1 MAYGEVLA
9 RNVRGFR
16 NRKGIGQKS
25 LAARMR
31 ALGYTAWFT
40 QTVGKAER
48 GERRITSEEVLGL
61 AYSLDVTVRQL
72 LSPQPDDKR
81 VQLPN
86 GESVEVLSV
95 QRMLAGSNDGAVTWN
110 GDVPVFS
117 AGPPPGWMEDDPAAP
132 DAVRAAWREADK
144 P

>member
-9 RNVRGFR
+9 RNVRGQR
-16 NRKGIGQKS
+16 TRKGIGQKS

-61 AYSLDVTVRQL
+61 AYALEVTVRQL
-72 LSPQPDDKR
+72 LAPQPDDKR
-81 VQLPN
+81 IQLPS
-86 GESVEVLSV
+86 GDSVDVLSV
-95 QRMLAGSNDGAVTWN
+95 QRMLAGENRRRHHVGRRQ
-110 GDVPVFS
+110 
-117 AGPPPGWMEDDPAAP
+117 AGLRPDPAHGLHE
-132 DAVRAAWREADK
+132 RRRTGGRLT
-144 P
+144 

>member
-9 RNVRGFR
+9 RNVRGLR
-16 NRKGIGQKS
+16 SRKGIGQKS

-31 ALGYTAWFT
+31 DLGYTAWFT

-61 AYSLDVTVRQL
+61 AYALEVTVRQL

-95 QRMLAGSNDGAVTWN
+95 QRMLEGSNDGAITWD
-110 GDVPVFS
+110 GDRAVYGPVPPVGHMS
-117 AGPPPGWMEDDPAAP
+117 APGPEDD
-132 DAVRAAWREADK
+132 
-144 P
+144 

>member
-9 RNVRGFR
+9 RNVRGLR
-16 NRKGIGQKS
+16 SRKGIGQKS
-25 LAARMR
+25 LATRMR

-61 AYSLDVTVRQL
+61 AYALEVTVRQL

-95 QRMLAGSNDGAVTWN
+95 QRMLSGSNDGAITWDSDDN
-110 GDVPVFS
+110 PVYGLVPPMGHMS
-117 AGPPPGWMEDDPAAP
+117 APSPEDD
-132 DAVRAAWREADK
+132 
-144 P
+144 

>member
-9 RNVRGFR
+9 RNVRGLR
-16 NRKGIGQKS
+16 SRKGIGQKS
-25 LAARMR
+25 LATRMR

-61 AYSLDVTVRQL
+61 AYALEVTVRQL

-81 VQLPN
+81 VGLPN
-86 GESVEVLSV
+86 GESVDVLSV
-95 QRMLAGSNDGAVTWN
+95 LRMLAGSTDGAITWN
-110 GDVPVFS
+110 GDDPVFGPVPPMGHFS
-117 AGPPPGWMEDDPAAP
+117 APGPEDD
-132 DAVRAAWREADK
+132 
-144 P
+144 